1 MAVSNEIFVMPPESS
16 IASIGKRVN
25 IVEHLCPGPLLLARP
40 KRRPLVHSINV
51 VPQQCGRV
59 PASSGHQG
67 GQPVGDMDQGV
78 AHCAGRE
85 IWVVDE
91 SWGPGASLPQGV
103 LNVGKISFSVIV

>member
-25 IVEHLCPGPLLLARP
+25 IVEHLCPGPLLLTRP

-51 VPQQCGRV
+51 VPQQGGRV
-59 PASSGHQG
+59 PARSGHQG
-67 GQPVGDMDQGV
+67 GQPVSDMDQGL
-78 AHCAGRE
+78 AHCASGE

-91 SWGPGASLPQGV
+91 SGAPGASLPHGA
-103 LNVGKISFSVIV
+103 LNTDGTI